1 MKTFKK
7 ILNIFTLHE
16 KKRFY
21 LLLILT
27 LCSSF
32 IDVLG
37 VASILPFVALLS
49 DPEII
54 LTNPTLRYFYNIL
67 NNFGVNSVQQF
78 VIAFG
83 IIVFFLFLSSIT
95 IRILSQY
102 AQIRFALMREYA
114 FGKRLVENYLHQPY
128 SWFLK
133 QNSADFGKTILSEV
147 NQVVYETLLPLIN
160 LIAQSILSFVLIV
173 MLIFIDFQLAFF
185 VTLVFSTSYLTI
197 FYLMKNFLSRIGVDR
212 LQANKNRFIT
222 INEAFASIKEVKV
235 GIYEKNYIERF
246 SKPAKIFANCQAQ
259 STLIAQLPRHFI
271 EGIAFGGIVIIILLL
286 VIRGQ
291 LFSSIVPIISLYV
304 FAGYRLLPS
313 LQMIYASIAQLR
325 VSGPSLNKV
334 YKDLKNLESFT
345 EISTNILP
353 MSFNKSIVIK
363 NVSFFYSGSKQ
374 AGVKNIN
381 INISA
386 FSKIGIVG
394 ITGSGKTTLID
405 IILGLLEP
413 DQGILE
419 VDGNIIDNYNKRSW
433 QKCIGY
439 VPQQIFLTDDS
450 VLANIAFGID
460 SKNINYAAVEWAAK
474 NANLHD
480 FVINELPNNYN
491 TLVGDRGVRLSGGQ
505 RQRIAIARALYH
517 KPKILI
523 FDEATSSLDT
533 VTERKIIDSLNTY
546 RDKVTIIFITH
557 RMSTVKNCDN
567 IFVLDQGQLKGQGTY
582 EELKQSNQ
590 LFKKMSE
597 TN

>member
-1 MKTFKK
+1 
-7 ILNIFTLHE
+7 
-16 KKRFY
+16 
-21 LLLILT
+21 
-27 LCSSF
+27 
-32 IDVLG
+32 
-37 VASILPFVALLS
+37 
-49 DPEII
+49 
-54 LTNPTLRYFYNIL
+54 
-67 NNFGVNSVQQF
+67 
-78 VIAFG
+78 
-83 IIVFFLFLSSIT
+83 
-95 IRILSQY
+95 
-102 AQIRFALMREYA
+102 
-114 FGKRLVENYLHQPY
+114 
-128 SWFLK
+128 
-133 QNSADFGKTILSEV
+133 
-147 NQVVYETLLPLIN
+147 
-160 LIAQSILSFVLIV
+160 
-173 MLIFIDFQLAFF
+173 
-185 VTLVFSTSYLTI
+185 
-197 FYLMKNFLSRIGVDR
+197 
-212 LQANKNRFIT
+212 
-222 INEAFASIKEVKV
+222 
-235 GIYEKNYIERF
+235 
-246 SKPAKIFANCQAQ
+246 
-259 STLIAQLPRHFI
+259 
-271 EGIAFGGIVIIILLL
+271 
-286 VIRGQ
+286 
-291 LFSSIVPIISLYV
+291 
-304 FAGYRLLPS
+304 
-313 LQMIYASIAQLR
+313 
-325 VSGPSLNKV
+325 
-334 YKDLKNLESFT
+334 
-345 EISTNILP
+345 
-353 MSFNKSIVIK
+353 
-363 NVSFFYSGSKQ
+363 
-374 AGVKNIN
+374 
-381 INISA
+381 
-386 FSKIGIVG
+386 
-394 ITGSGKTTLID
+394 LID